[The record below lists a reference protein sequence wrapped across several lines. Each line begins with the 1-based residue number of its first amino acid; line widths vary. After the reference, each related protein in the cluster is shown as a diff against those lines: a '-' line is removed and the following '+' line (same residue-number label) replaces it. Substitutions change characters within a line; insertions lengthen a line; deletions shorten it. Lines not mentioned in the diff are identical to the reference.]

1 MIRLITN
8 HLLSEVRRVS
18 PRIKY
23 SGIDRNSMRVAIL
36 GLGDIGRL
44 VARCALK
51 RGYSVV
57 GGVDIDPAKIGA
69 DVGEL
74 AGVGRVGKQVYGSL
88 EELMRK
94 EDFDVLIQSTTS
106 YLDQAYRQF
115 RPAVEKGISIV
126 STCETLVYP
135 YYRYPELAGEID
147 RVARHSG
154 AAVLGAGINPGYLLD
169 VLPVFMTAP
178 CLSVESIV
186 AVRQLDAAKRRLPFR
201 KKVGVGMR
209 LEEYSEK
216 LRRGEYTGHVGMAES
231 ALLIAKALKIRVDG
245 VEEDQ
250 VPVVADRT
258 FESAGIIV
266 KPGEV
271 RGVESRCVVRS
282 AGREA
287 VRLEFRALVGAEEYE
302 EVTIRGEPS
311 ITWRSSG
318 TPGDLGTVSVI
329 LNVAPLVLRAGPGL
343 LTIDELPLMHSVF
356 RPAQP

>member
-1 MIRLITN
+1 MIRLIAN
-8 HLLSEVRRVS
+8 SSLIEVCCDS

-23 SGIDRNSMRVAIL
+23 SGIVRKPVRIAIL

-69 DVGEL
+69 DIGEL
-74 AGVGRVGKQVYGSL
+74 AGTGRLGKIVYDSL
-88 EELMRK
+88 EELLKK
-94 EDFDVLIQSTTS
+94 EDIDVLIQSTTS

-115 RPAVEKGISIV
+115 RSAVENGVSII

-135 YYRYPELAGEID
+135 YYRYPELAAEID
-147 RVARHSG
+147 RAARHSG
-154 AAVLGAGINPGYLLD
+154 ATVLGAGINPGYLLD

-186 AVRQLDAAKRRLPFR
+186 AVRQLDAAKRRSPFR

-209 LEEYSEK
+209 MEEYSEK

-231 ALLIAKALKIRVDG
+231 ALLIAKALRIRVDRI
-245 VEEDQ
+245 EEDQ
-250 VPVVADRT
+250 APVAADKVV
-258 FESAGIIV
+258 ESAGITV
-266 KPGEV
+266 RPGEV
-271 RGVESRCVVRS
+271 RGVESRCVIRT
-282 AGREA
+282 AGRET

-302 EVTIRGEPS
+302 EVMIRGEPS
-311 ITWRSSG
+311 LTWRSSG

-343 LTIDELPLMHSVF
+343 VTIDELPLMHSVF